1 MIQHTFWSCIFV
13 PVALPLFVAP
23 IQAQTGTTTHIEEND
38 PSVVYTGNW
47 YSNNSSA
54 NSAGRSA
61 LTNAKDAQAVVTF
74 TGTAISWI
82 GVRDPWS
89 GFALVYLDGVLNTVD
104 TYGGSTMYQQVLFT
118 ARGLAAGP
126 HTLSIQIIHSR
137 DVNGSGSWVWI
148 DGFDIEN
155 GSGVAGGI
163 TAATGRTE
171 QNNPAVNYSGSWFLN
186 TNPIQSGGSA
196 VLAVDLGSSAT
207 VSFTGTGVKWIAYRD
222 QWSGIA
228 SISVDGAPAT
238 MVDTYL
244 PANQAQAVAYSV
256 AGLSSG
262 SHTLTIGVTGKHSA
276 ASLGSWIWVDAF
288 DVSGGQ

>member
-1 MIQHTFWSCIFV
+1 MMKYTLWSYIFASVAV
-13 PVALPLFVAP
+13 PLSFSPLN
-23 IQAQTGTTTHIEEND
+23 AQTAASARIEQTD
-38 PSVVYTGNW
+38 PSIVYTGTW

-54 NSAGRSA
+54 NSGGSAA
-61 LTNAKDAQAVVTF
+61 LTNAKNAQAVVTF

-104 TYGGSTMYQQVLFT
+104 TYGSTTMYQQVLFT

-148 DGFDIEN
+148 DAFDIEN
-155 GSGVAGGI
+155 GSGVTGGI
-163 TAATGRTE
+163 TATAGRSE
-171 QNNPAVNYSGSWFLN
+171 QNNPAVNYAGTWFLN
-186 TNPIQSGGSA
+186 INPVQSGGTA
-196 VLAVDLGSSAT
+196 VLAVDFGSSAT
-207 VSFTGTGVKWIAYRD
+207 FSFTGTGVTWIAYRD

-228 SISVDGAPAT
+228 KISVDGALTAT
-238 MVDTYL
+238 VDTYL
-244 PANQAQAVAYSV
+244 PTNRAQANAYSV
-256 AGLSSG
+256 TGLSSG
-262 SHTLTIGVTGKHSA
+262 AHTLTIAVTGAHSS

-288 DVSGGQ
+288 DVLGGQ